1 MSRNSYHSNHKKR
14 AFYHGTELFEHS
26 KKGVYCPQAGKHKL
40 CYETEK
46 KAQKAIRFNKDRTER
61 YYWCQSCCSYHTTSK
76 PTYVTS
82 V

>member
-1 MSRNSYHSNHKKR
+1 MSRNSYHSNHKNVPLSWYR
-14 AFYHGTELFEHS
+14 VIRTFQ
-26 KKGVYCPQAGKHKL
+26 KGVYCPQAGKHKL

-76 PTYVTS
+76 SAYVTS
-82 V
+82 D

>member
-1 MSRNSYHSNHKKR
+1 MKKNDVKTVKVT
-14 AFYHGTELFEHS
+14 YLSHS

-76 PTYVTS
+76 PAYVTS
-82 V
+82 A